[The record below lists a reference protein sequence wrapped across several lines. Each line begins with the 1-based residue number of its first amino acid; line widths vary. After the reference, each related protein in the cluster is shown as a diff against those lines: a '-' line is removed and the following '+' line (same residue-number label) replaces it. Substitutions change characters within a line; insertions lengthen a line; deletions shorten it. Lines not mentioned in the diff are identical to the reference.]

1 MTGGKSNTLA
11 NKWRPE
17 SFDEV
22 VGQAAIVDSL
32 EDICKRNSSQAFL
45 FQGPSGTGKTTL
57 ARIAA
62 KVLCCA
68 TPFYEI
74 DAATHTGVDD
84 MRSVQEALR
93 YAPLGKVKRRAIIID
108 ECHRLSAN
116 AWDSLLKSVEEP
128 PKHIVWFFC
137 TTNAAKV
144 PNTIKTRCT
153 GFTLKAVS
161 DVELMD
167 LVSFV
172 AKEEKF
178 KASPVV
184 LDLVVKEAG
193 GSPRQALSNLA
204 VCANVTDRKAAAEVL
219 RSAVDNDATINFCR
233 FIIKGAGSWVQA
245 MTHIKA
251 LSETNPESV
260 RIVVTNYVGAA
271 LKNAKSDDAA
281 MRLLQILDAFAEPYT
296 SSTEQTQ
303 LLISTGRVLFTD

>member
-1 MTGGKSNTLA
+1 MTGEKSNTLA
-11 NKWRPE
+11 NKWRPNT
-17 SFDEV
+17 FDEV
-22 VGQAAIVDSL
+22 VGQDAVVDSL
-32 EDICKRNSSQAFL
+32 VGLCERNSSQAFL
-45 FQGPSGTGKTTL
+45 LQGPSGTGKTTL

-62 KVLCCA
+62 RSLGCA
-68 TPFYEI
+68 LPFYEI

-161 DVELMD
+161 DDD
-167 LVSFV
+167 LLYLIKAV
-172 AKEEKF
+172 AKTEKF
-178 KASPVV
+178 KASPAV
-184 LDLVVKEAG
+184 LDLVVKEAN
-193 GSPRQALSNLA
+193 GSPRQALSNLS
-204 VCANVTDRKAAAEVL
+204 VCANVTDRKDAATVL
-219 RSAVDNDATINFCR
+219 RSAVDNDATIQFCR
-233 FIIKGAGSWVQA
+233 FIAKGGSWA
-245 MTHIKA
+245 MAMSHVKA
-251 LSETNPESV
+251 LVDTNPESV
-260 RIVVTNYVGAA
+260 RIVTTNYIGAI
-271 LKNAKSDDAA
+271 LKNAKKDEEA

-303 LLISTGRVLFTD
+303 LMISIGRVLFTE